1 MMGLLHIDPGG
12 RMNRRDAL
20 LTLLAVSASFP
31 VKVGAQQAGRSYRVV
46 LFLGGT
52 SVAAAR
58 QRNVVVERLATHG
71 FVEGRNL
78 RVELHR
84 GGIDQWNVDAARAV
98 VALTPDA
105 ILVDSTRLALAMQA
119 GTTAIPMVFTGVD
132 DPVNSGLVKSF
143 ARPGGNM
150 TGVYFSQLEIAAKR
164 LELVRELLPHARRV
178 ALAASFGFSG
188 VRETM
193 SNLRQVASRL
203 GFELIEVDG
212 TWNFGFA
219 SSLQAT
225 ARSKPEAIMVLQ
237 PYAIYGMEEV
247 VQPIIRFAAEQR
259 IPSVF
264 WEAEFAELGA
274 TLSYGVNLTKEL
286 GRAAEQ
292 LARVLKGASPAAL
305 PVDQATQYELV
316 VNNKVAKALGIVI
329 PPSILVR
336 ADRVIE

>member
-1 MMGLLHIDPGG
+1 
-12 RMNRRDAL
+12 
-20 LTLLAVSASFP
+20 
-31 VKVGAQQAGRSYRVV
+31 
-46 LFLGGT
+46 
-52 SVAAAR
+52 
-58 QRNVVVERLATHG
+58 
-71 FVEGRNL
+71 
-78 RVELHR
+78 
-84 GGIDQWNVDAARAV
+84 
-98 VALTPDA
+98 
-105 ILVDSTRLALAMQA
+105 MQA
-119 GTTAIPMVFTGVD
+119 ATTAIPTVFTGVD

-164 LELVRELLPHARRV
+164 LELMRQLLPRARRV

-203 GFELIEVDG
+203 EFELIEVDG

-219 SSLQAT
+219 SSLQAA

-264 WEAEFAELGA
+264 WEAEFADLGA

-316 VNNKVAKALGIVI
+316 VNNKVAKALGVVI